1 MVPISSLLPY
11 LSHPSIPDSWV
22 DWGGGGFA
30 APHRYQTCTLSSDSV
45 TTHLSGSSCVFFMEL
60 IFSLKN
66 ISVSIKFFKEVDLYD
81 GGRRGLGF
89 AFYIDTLDYVDYL
102 QPQGYETFF
111 FLLKQVTT
119 NF

>member
-11 LSHPSIPDSWV
+11 LSHPSIPDSW
-22 DWGGGGFA
+22 GGGGFV
-30 APHRYQTCTLSSDSV
+30 YQTCTLSTDAV

-60 IFSLKN
+60 IFFIRN

-89 AFYIDTLDYVDYL
+89 AFHIDTLDYVDYL